1 MNNMEDGRRNPG
13 SRPWTCKTR
22 ENPGSRPS
30 TIADCEYQL
39 WIQAVGNLTTGLN
52 YTGEPCTSSGVQVLH
67 QYSFH
72 PQVGHH
78 AVYQA
83 SFKLNNIAI

>member
-1 MNNMEDGRRNPG
+1 MQLGKIRRAG
-13 SRPWTCKTR
+13 ELVLQQFWGQC
-22 ENPGSRPS
+22 G
-30 TIADCEYQL
+30 L
-39 WIQAVGNLTTGLN
+39 WRTKIVLDLLYIVQAVGNLTTGLN

-78 AVYQA
+78 AVNQA